1 MEPSMMKLQQN
12 EREIHAR
19 VFALERAR
27 QVRGVIVEAVLSHL
41 PSDAIPV
48 PIPSPAIEAMEEHVQ
63 RFVAAL
69 LRISIQEFCE
79 TWTKELE
86 RRLTAVQEL
95 HSGAMQAAKEGLV

>member
-1 MEPSMMKLQQN
+1 MSDIKHYSHDNLPGGLKRDTFVADGNVLAPKL
-12 EREIHAR
+12 E
-19 VFALERAR
+19 ALDE
-27 QVRGVIVEAVLSHL
+27 HL
-41 PSDAIPV
+41 HELCDGP
-48 PIPSPAIEAMEEHVQ
+48 IEAMEEHVQ